1 MPSTRGSSNNEKPG
15 RRRPT
20 AFSNARGWR
29 LERKQ
34 DPIAQAGGIAFRR
47 NGDDLSILL
56 VRAKKDPTLW
66 VLPKGH
72 IEPGESPADAAL
84 RETREEAG
92 VEGELVGPVGAPLEF
107 QSGREWVSVQYFLIR
122 TTAESAETDGRLKHW
137 FPFEQAVSALTFEDT
152 RRLLSKAR
160 ALLGAVR

>member
-1 MPSTRGSSNNEKPG
+1 
-15 RRRPT
+15 
-20 AFSNARGWR
+20 
-29 LERKQ
+29 
-34 DPIAQAGGIAFRR
+34 
-47 NGDDLSILL
+47 
-56 VRAKKDPTLW
+56 LW

-84 RETREEAG
+84 RETREESG

-122 TTAESAETDGRLKHW
+122 TTAESAATDGRLKQW

-152 RRLLSKAR
+152 RQLLREAR
-160 ALLGAVR
+160 TLAGAVR

>member
-1 MPSTRGSSNNEKPG
+1 MPEIPDNRVP
-15 RRRPT
+15 
-20 AFSNARGWR
+20 
-29 LERKQ
+29 
-34 DPIAQAGGIAFRR
+34 QAGGIAFRR

-84 RETREEAG
+84 RETREEGG

-107 QSGREWVSVQYFLIR
+107 RSGREWVSVQYFLIR
-122 TTAESAETDGRLKHW
+122 TTAESAATDGRLKHW

-152 RRLLSKAR
+152 RHLLREAR
-160 ALLGAVR
+160 TLAGAMR